1 MKTPRNAPCPC
12 GSGRKYK
19 HCCGKPSS
27 QVSDNSLAYAD
38 AFIELQPSVETYY
51 LDTCVWSE
59 IVKSKK
65 LKTNFAAYLRSDKYV
80 AGLSY
85 FTLFELS
92 RTQHDFGDYDR
103 LFSSIRSN
111 VWIPLL
117 HDEVTELEIESYPNE
132 WKMRWLPSFVFFD
145 KNNSSF
151 LNTLANDN
159 RFIKKREEHLQ
170 FGRDHF
176 MNLEQYKEYFPPGN
190 GEYYTPDDVELF
202 ALRNITEYLGRH
214 FNAFLRSFSK
224 DFSIFKAELL
234 PSLYIRSLFLFY
246 KYYIHDQSPI
256 DSDFMDMAHVTYAP
270 YCDVY
275 VTEKN
280 ASNVLRRIKKSGA
293 ALSNTRIVHITD
305 FLKELA

>member
-1 MKTPRNAPCPC
+1 MKTSRNAPCPC

-19 HCCGKPSS
+19 HCCGKPSN
-27 QVSDNSLAYAD
+27 QIDGDDLAFTN
-38 AFIELQPSVETYY
+38 AFIELPSSVKTHY

-59 IVKSKK
+59 IVNSKK
-65 LKTNFAAYLRSDKYV
+65 LKKSFAAYLRSDKYV

-92 RTQHDFGDYDR
+92 RAPHDFGDYDR
-103 LFSSIRSN
+103 LFFDIRQN
-111 VWIPLL
+111 VWLPLL
-117 HDEVTELEIESYPNE
+117 LDQVTDLEIENYPSM
-132 WKMRWLPSFVFFD
+132 WRMRWLPSLVFFD

-151 LNTLANDN
+151 LETLANDD
-159 RFIKKREEHLQ
+159 RFIKSREEHRQ
-170 FGRDHF
+170 FGHDHF
-176 MNLEQYKEYFPPGN
+176 MSLEQFKENYPPGN
-190 GEYYTPDDVELF
+190 GESYTPDDVGLF
-202 ALRNITEYLGRH
+202 AWGNAMDYLSRH
-214 FNAFLRSFSK
+214 FPAFLRPFLNGTSSFE
-224 DFSIFKAELL
+224 AELL
-234 PSLYIRSLFLFY
+234 PTVYMRSLLLFY

-256 DSDFMDMAHVTYAP
+256 ESDFMDFAHVSYAP

-280 ASNVLRRIKKSGA
+280 VCNVLRHIKKSGA